1 MSRRLNGGCE
11 GIRPLL
17 VDHLR
22 GAGGRGRDRVER
34 HLADCAA
41 CRSEAEFIRQLQL
54 SKPDRLPGPRLGFE
68 RRLEAVVSAAEERSD
83 PRLLRRRVMRR
94 LVVGVTVGVT
104 LFSGVLPSTAEIL
117 AGVTGIGWQG
127 AGILLGAS
135 ALVLLIS
142 SPLLFARHRR
152 MENLS

>member
-54 SKPDRLPGPRLGFE
+54 SKPDRLPGARLGFQK
-68 RRLEAVVSAAEERSD
+68 RLGAVVSAAEERSD
-83 PRLLRRRVMRR
+83 PQLLRRRVLRR
-94 LVVGVTVGVT
+94 LVVGVTAGVT
-104 LFSGVLPSTAEIL
+104 LLSGVLPSTAEIL
-117 AGVTGIGWQG
+117 AAAAGIGWQG
-127 AGILLGAS
+127 VGILLAAS
-135 ALVLLIS
+135 ATVLVVS

-152 MENLS
+152 MEEPS